1 MLRRSKDMAELR
13 EKRGRSSGNDGTRS
27 EVESAIFDCLPV
39 MRGIEA
45 EDQRRD
51 LVSAGEF
58 SEAFKALSEALRSN
72 TK

>member
-1 MLRRSKDMAELR
+1 MAELR

-39 MRGIEA
+39 RDIEA
-45 EDQRRD
+45 EERRD

>member
-1 MLRRSKDMAELR
+1 MAELR

-27 EVESAIFDCLPV
+27 EVESAIFDCLPLPI
-39 MRGIEA
+39 IEA

>member
-1 MLRRSKDMAELR
+1 MAELR

-39 MRGIEA
+39 RDIEA
-45 EDQRRD
+45 EERRD
-51 LVSAGEF
+51 LVSAADL
-58 SEAFKALSEALRSN
+58 SAAFKALSKALRSN

>member
-1 MLRRSKDMAELR
+1 MAELR

-39 MRGIEA
+39 RDIEA